1 MSFGWIDLVFALV
14 VLVSL
19 LVGLLRG
26 LLREVLSLVSWA
38 VAGVLAY
45 LWATGAG
52 KDMFPSLADSE
63 IALAGSTLA
72 IFVVAVFVLA
82 IVSNIVAGRLRAAGI
97 RSADSVLGA
106 AFGALR
112 GLFILAVV
120 VLAVEATRY
129 AREPVWQQSPTVQ
142 YLIPLKEWISE
153 VFGPWVEDSG
163 IDEEL
168 QQLQGEER

>member
-1 MSFGWIDLVFALV
+1 MSFGWIDLAFALV

-19 LVGLLRG
+19 LVGLFRG
-26 LLREVLSLVSWA
+26 LLREVLSLVSWV
-38 VAGVLAY
+38 VAGALAY

-52 KDMFPSLADSE
+52 ENMFPSLAESE

-82 IVSNIVAGRLRAAGI
+82 IISNLIAGRLRAVGI

-106 AFGALR
+106 AFGGLR
-112 GLFILAVV
+112 GLFVLAVV

-129 AREPVWQQSPTVQ
+129 AREPVWQDSPSVR
-142 YLIPLKEWISE
+142 YLIPVQEWLGE
-153 VFGPWVEDSG
+153 VLGPWVEDSG

-168 QQLQGEER
+168 QQLQREER